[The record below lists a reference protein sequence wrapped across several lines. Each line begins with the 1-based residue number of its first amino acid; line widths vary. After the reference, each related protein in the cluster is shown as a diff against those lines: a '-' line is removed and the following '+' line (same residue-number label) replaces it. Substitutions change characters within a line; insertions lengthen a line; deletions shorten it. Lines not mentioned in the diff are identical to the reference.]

1 MTTLVKVLLIASE
14 SNGGLP
20 TNKVYNMHPKLH
32 TSASG
37 PCDDLVATYE
47 FTKRYY
53 FIVLSFIAFC
63 NLINLLSKILASG
76 EM

>member
-37 PCDDLVATYE
+37 PCDDLVATCE
-47 FTKRYY
+47 FKT
-53 FIVLSFIAFC
+53 LLFC
-63 NLINLLSKILASG
+63 NTYFCSALQSDQFV
-76 EM
+76 E